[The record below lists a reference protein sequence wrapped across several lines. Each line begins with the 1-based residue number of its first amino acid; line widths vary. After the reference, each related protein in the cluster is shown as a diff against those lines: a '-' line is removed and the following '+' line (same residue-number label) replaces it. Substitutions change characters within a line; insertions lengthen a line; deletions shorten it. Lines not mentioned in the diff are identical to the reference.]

1 VNLIGM
7 TVDEAI
13 PKVDKAL
20 DDAIRGDRQQIR
32 VIHGFGTGTLRRAV
46 ADFLKDHPHV
56 ANVQV
61 GGASRGGVTVVE
73 LKD

>member
-1 VNLIGM
+1 M
-7 TVDEAI
+7 TVDEAL
-13 PKVDKAL
+13 PRVDKAL
-20 DDAIRGDRQQIR
+20 DDAIRGDHQQIR

-46 ADFLKDHPHV
+46 ADFLKGHPHV
-56 ANVQV
+56 ASVHV